1 MTPFMDYG
9 IHEYLDLVISA
20 LTILLVYVNYTLIRK
35 TMAENKR
42 RFEEKMD
49 RLEKLERLEAAREF
63 AAELARK
70 RYNAVSAKEE
80 HLDRVL
86 RELSEKNKRE

>member
-20 LTILLVYVNYTLIRK
+20 LTILLVYVNYTLIRRA
-35 TMAENKR
+35 MVENKR